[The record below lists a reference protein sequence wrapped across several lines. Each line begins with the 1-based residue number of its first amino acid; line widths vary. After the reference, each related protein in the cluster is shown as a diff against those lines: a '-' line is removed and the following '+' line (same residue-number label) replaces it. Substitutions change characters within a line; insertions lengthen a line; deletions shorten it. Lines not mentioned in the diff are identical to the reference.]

1 MPRNE
6 VSMALHNSEIKLTAN
21 IGVCLKNQ
29 NLRTLPELSGDA
41 LIRGLSFLHY
51 FLKQDSNLKLV
62 LKFKESDLVKL
73 VNSKTN
79 FLTKVLDQATAN
91 GDKVG
96 LINSFLDT
104 SYFKAHEITDIALLY
119 KFQEIRNLF
128 ETSNPTLKIINDVL
142 SKPIND
148 FSKFNDFANTWIFSL
163 RGLEYTALKIDALFN
178 EDGEIYYDG
187 QNPLLKERNCPIIAS
202 LLN

>member
-1 MPRNE
+1 M
-6 VSMALHNSEIKLTAN
+6 VLHNSEIKLTAN

-128 ETSNPTLKIINDVL
+128 
-142 SKPIND
+142 
-148 FSKFNDFANTWIFSL
+148 
-163 RGLEYTALKIDALFN
+163 
-178 EDGEIYYDG
+178 
-187 QNPLLKERNCPIIAS
+187 
-202 LLN
+202 